1 MWVCN
6 PAILFSAIWIVVFA
20 LFSLRLSELLDPLRA
35 ETALLIVGSG
45 VAFMLGWL
53 AESLPHRRISIGP
66 IVSAAHLRARI
77 CTATVGRR
85 LRLGWAVF
93 LLGVGGEV
101 VYFGGAPLLS
111 LFDIGADIRYTD
123 FGISGLHGLFNSIFF
138 SCSTIQLARYLLS
151 PAGRYRA
158 TALLVPVLYPVLT
171 VSRQGFISLLAEY
184 FFIYLLLRRPSLKMF
199 WKVAVV
205 FVGLFLLFGYIGDL
219 RSGRES
225 IIELASPVFDYPDW
239 LPSAFIWFYI
249 YICTPINNVNFN
261 IDISPHYFPIE
272 TLGSFIPA
280 VLRDKVLDAV
290 DATSAWSVANESFNV
305 SSLFQS
311 LVSDFG
317 VAGSVVFLFACSLL
331 FARVMRRA
339 RTSSSAFFMLV
350 VLLHGLTLSF
360 FAGLL
365 FHLVFVFQILI
376 SHLIVRPARTKRQ
389 P

>member
-1 MWVCN
+1 MWACN
-6 PAILFSAIWIVVFA
+6 PAFLFSAIWLFVFA

-35 ETALLIVGSG
+35 ETAVLICGSG
-45 VAFMLGWL
+45 VAFVLGWL
-53 AESLPHRRISIGP
+53 AESFPNRRISLGP
-66 IVSAAHLRARI
+66 SVSSAHLKTQI
-77 CTATVGRR
+77 CTRAVGRR
-85 LRLGWAVF
+85 LRLGWAIF
-93 LLGVGGEV
+93 LLGVGGEIA
-101 VYFGGAPLLS
+101 YFGGAPLLS

-138 SCSTIQLARYLLS
+138 SCSAIQLARHLVSPEPRSRILPLL
-151 PAGRYRA
+151 
-158 TALLVPVLYPVLT
+158 LPVLYPVLT

-184 FFIYLLLRRPSLKMF
+184 FFIYLLLRRPSWKVF
-199 WKVAVV
+199 WKVAIV

-219 RSGRES
+219 RSGRDS
-225 IIELASPVFDYPDW
+225 IIDLASPIFEYPDW

-261 IDISPHYFPIE
+261 IDIPPHYFPVE
-272 TLGSFIPA
+272 TLSSFIPSA
-280 VLRDKVLDAV
+280 VRDKVLDAV
-290 DATSAWSVANESFNV
+290 DGSSAWALSNESFNV

-317 VAGSVVFLFACSLL
+317 VAGSIVFLFGCSVL

-339 RTSSSAFFMLV
+339 RTSGSAFFMLV

-376 SHLIVRPARTKRQ
+376 SHLIVKAPNQKA
-389 P
+389 